1 VRDRLADLAR
11 GERPDHAGLAYEV
24 WAPVDRSGKVDETQR
39 DAWLSRFEKIPVPV
53 GYGDAFQ
60 RWARSLAGADTRRVL
75 VRATSRLLIGHGNP
89 APTDVGL
96 TLHRTWGVPVIP
108 GSSLKGLAASYVEA
122 VYGPDAPNQDPTR
135 TPFAGVGW
143 EGKRIARGPG
153 DAYRR
158 LFGAPDADD
167 RSPASRGEVVFH
179 DALWVPAEGEAL
191 PLARDVLTVH
201 QKGYYGS
208 AGATWPN
215 DYDGP
220 NPVAFLTVVPGAR
233 FLVALSGPEELLD
246 VALRCATEALDA
258 WGIGGKTAAGYG
270 RLVVDKGHGIAASA
284 LARQRSAK
292 LDELQAWME
301 RPEVQG
307 LRLLDRIEAIE
318 RDWIEALVVLPAPDR
333 EEGRRLVRSFVS
345 SDKRTK
351 ERLRQLLG
359 RLSGSGE

>member
-1 VRDRLADLAR
+1 MRDRLGDLAR
-11 GERPDHAGLAYEV
+11 AERPDHAGLAYDV
-24 WAPVDRSGKVDETQR
+24 WAPVDRSGKVGDTQR
-39 DAWLSRFEKIPVPV
+39 DAWLSRFETIPIPV
-53 GYGDAFQ
+53 GYGDAFR
-60 RWARSLAGADTRRVL
+60 RWERALDGADTRRVV
-75 VRATSRLLIGHGNP
+75 VRATSRLLLGHGNP

-108 GSSLKGLAASYVEA
+108 GSSLKGLTASYVEA
-122 VYGPDAPNQDPTR
+122 VYGPDVPAEDPAR

-167 RSPASRGEVVFH
+167 RSPASRGEVVFQ
-179 DALWVPAEGEAL
+179 DALWLPADGQAL

-233 FLVALSGPEELLD
+233 FLVALSGPEDLLD
-246 VALRCATEALDA
+246 VALRCVTEALDA
-258 WGIGGKTAAGYG
+258 WGVGGKTAAGYG
-270 RLVVDKGHGIAASA
+270 RLVVDKGPGIAASA
-284 LARQRSAK
+284 PARQRSTT
-292 LDELQAWME
+292 LGELLSWMDLPDVKAL
-301 RPEVQG
+301 RP
-307 LRLLDRIEAIE
+307 LDRIAAIE
-318 RDWIEALVVLPAPDR
+318 RRWIEVLAALPAADR
-333 EEGRRLVRSFVS
+333 EEGRRLVRSFVP

-351 ERLRQLLG
+351 ERLRQILG
-359 RLSGSGE
+359 RLTGPGE